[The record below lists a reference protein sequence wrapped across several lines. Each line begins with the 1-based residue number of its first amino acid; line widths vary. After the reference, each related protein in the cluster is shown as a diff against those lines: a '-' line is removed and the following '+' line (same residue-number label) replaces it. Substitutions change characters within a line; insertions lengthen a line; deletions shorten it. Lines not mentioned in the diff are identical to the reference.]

1 MSPERVNYNSLKSEY
16 LDPESIQ
23 YKKLRLVNQY
33 ISKGR
38 SLLDIGSGTG
48 EFIKLEINKFDEIYG
63 VDADPESLHICRD
76 NFKNKEHVHIF
87 ESNLQGLDILF
98 SDTKFDYITC
108 LDVLEHI
115 ELKECK
121 KVLHNIHHITTDLG
135 FFIFTGPGIFEKIRI
150 SLGMS
155 PTHLHS
161 HSSYGWKKLIEEAGF
176 EVLNVETVEFPFI
189 NNGFFRKNIPL
200 FGKCCLIISQKMPYR
215 GQE

>member
-16 LDPESIQ
+16 LDPESLQ
-23 YKKLRLVNQY
+23 YKKLRLVDQY
-33 ISKGR
+33 ISKGH

-63 VDADPESLHICRD
+63 VDADPESLKICVD
-76 NFKNKEHVHIF
+76 SFKNKKHVHIF
-87 ESNLQGLDILF
+87 ESNLQGLDVLF

-115 ELKECK
+115 ELIECK
-121 KVLHNIHHITTDLG
+121 KVLQNIHHITTDLG

-176 EVLNVETVEFPFI
+176 EVLSVETVEFPLFDDD
-189 NNGFFRKNIPL
+189 FLRKKIHI
-200 FGKCCLIISQKMPYR
+200 FGKCCTIISQKVPRRY
-215 GQE
+215 Q